1 VPSRQDQLHSY
12 QYSQQR
18 VVAALVTHDPDP
30 QRSPLRRAG
39 TTALVSLLIASIA
52 VGGAAVYGLL
62 TGRSGADPTDSKV
75 VFQEKGTGA
84 RFVYLAADKRLHPVL
99 NYASGMLLASADTP
113 ELKSVSTEK
122 LATVQLGPPLGI
134 PGAPDS
140 LPKADAL
147 LTGRWT
153 VCTDNQGVGGKPRS
167 TLLVGRQPTDGTVA
181 ARSGKALLVRDPAGV
196 TSLVAGNRRFPIPP
210 SLLAETL
217 RVLGWKDRSPW
228 PVSAAWGNAVPVGPD
243 LAVPAIR
250 DFGAASQIAGLR
262 VGQLVTGPTGPA
274 GGVEVVLRDGS
285 TALTDMQARLMQAQP
300 GVQAPVPVANF
311 VGLPDSTTRLSDA
324 GNPDGLPS
332 AVPDLLAGTPGRAC
346 ITLPVDAKSGEGIRI
361 DSSLPVTTAVTG
373 VGAAQGDILAD
384 FVSIP
389 RGKGVITA
397 AAASPTAPDT
407 TGTVSIVTDTGVSYP
422 LSGREVLTKLGY
434 AGVKPYQVPAE
445 LVRLL
450 PVGPPLDPVAA
461 RRSG

>member
-1 VPSRQDQLHSY
+1 MPSRQDQLHSY

-52 VGGAAVYGLL
+52 VGGAAIYGFL
-62 TGRSGADPTDSKV
+62 TGRSGVEATDSKV

-84 RFVYLAADKRLHPVL
+84 RFVYLPADKRLHPVL
-99 NYASGMLLASADTP
+99 NYTSGMLLASAETP
-113 ELKSVSTEK
+113 EMKSVSTEK
-122 LATVQLGPPLGI
+122 LAKVQLGPPLGI

-147 LTGRWT
+147 LTSRWT
-153 VCTDNQGVGGKPRS
+153 VCTDNQSSSGKPRG
-167 TLLVGRQPTDGTVA
+167 TLLVGQPLTDGTVTA
-181 ARSGKALLVRDPAGV
+181 KTGKALLVRDPAGV
-196 TSLVAGNRRFPIPP
+196 TSLVAGNRRFPIPR
-210 SLLAETL
+210 SLVIETL
-217 RVLGWKDRSPW
+217 RVLGWSSRSPW

-243 LAVPAIR
+243 LAVPAVR
-250 DFGAASQIAGLR
+250 GLGDASQIDGLR
-262 VGQLVTGPTGPA
+262 VGQLVSGPA
-274 GGVEVVLRDGS
+274 GEVAVVLRDG
-285 TALTDMQARLMQAQP
+285 TATLTDMQARLMQAQP
-300 GVQAPVPVANF
+300 GVQAPVPAANF
-311 VGLPDSTTRLSDA
+311 VGLPPSKTRLSDA
-324 GNPDGLPS
+324 SNPDGLPP
-332 AVPDLLAGTPGRAC
+332 AVPDLLPGTPGRAC

-373 VGAAQGDILAD
+373 VGGQPGDILAD
-384 FVSIP
+384 FVYIP

-422 LSGREVLTKLGY
+422 LAGREVLTKLGY
-434 AGVKPYQVPAE
+434 AGVKPFAVPAE
-445 LVRLL
+445 LTRLL